1 MTSRVSSIRA
11 RSREKLGNFFS
22 FIYLFYLF
30 KFFFFIFFFFFFFH
44 SPLCVR
50 PSSSSFFFLSFFLS
64 WWKGFGEWWE
74 WGWGWSVCTSGN
86 IPLCQSLA
94 DPISQHLQ
102 AVKHG
107 LALLF
112 FVQAFLCP
120 RARCTPTYARTATH
134 NPTCTN
140 TTTSS
145 SSATCAATTTTADSQ
160 LPCQP
165 LRQRDE
171 LNQEKVETGRVE
183 ERRVRVRGGV
193 CRDGRVEGHA
203 GWAGLGWTGLG

>member
-1 MTSRVSSIRA
+1 M
-11 RSREKLGNFFS
+11 
-22 FIYLFYLF
+22 
-30 KFFFFIFFFFFFFH
+30 
-44 SPLCVR
+44 
-50 PSSSSFFFLSFFLS
+50 
-64 WWKGFGEWWE
+64 
-74 WGWGWSVCTSGN
+74 CTSGN

-134 NPTCTN
+134 NPTCT
-140 TTTSS
+140 TC
-145 SSATCAATTTTADSQ
+145 ACAATTTTTDSQ

-203 GWAGLGWTGLG
+203 GWAGLEKKMGQQCSLLGRGVGGYGVRVRVGSWWEWDWRREVRVSYRFWVGGVPKSSGWWFSGWCFKAMSSHGEA